1 MRYSEIIREL
11 RKKPK
16 PASEPTVNGIPPPYN
31 YAWEQLNSLKEY
43 ALSRGN
49 KMAGSYQLFVPRRN
63 PNAMTAR
70 DIRLRNLANK
80 YAYDDQ
86 GNIKPEYEKYEK
98 GPIEL
103 SPVGPQDDIKEARPI
118 LAPVKPVNKFGHNKP
133 NANLWT
139 STAIKTKNGWT
150 SDWAKWIYDNHK
162 DWLSKTGYLYKVKP
176 GALVLS
182 LNSTYD
188 AEQVY
193 NVFSD
198 LGRVKELPEYL
209 KGPYMDYKDL
219 MRYNF
224 PWNEISKHFDA
235 VWHSGTGYDR
245 DFMYGWDV
253 ESTAWFDTDFL
264 QLIDEVPVVG
274 YQDD

>member
-11 RKKPK
+11 RKKSK
-16 PASEPTVNGIPPPYN
+16 PASEPNSDDITPQYN
-31 YAWEQLNSLKEY
+31 YAWDQLNSLKEY

-49 KMAGSYQLFVPRRN
+49 IMAGSYQLFVPRRN

-86 GNIKPEYEKYEK
+86 GNIKPEYEKYER

-103 SPVGPQDDIKEARPI
+103 SPVGPQDNIKEASPI
-118 LAPVKPVNKFGHNKP
+118 LPPTKPVNKSGNNKP

-139 STAIKTKNGWT
+139 STAIKTENGWT
-150 SDWAKWIYDNHK
+150 SDWAKWTYNNQR
-162 DWLSKTGYLYKVKP
+162 DWLSNTGYLYKVKP

-182 LNSTYD
+182 LDSTYD
-188 AEQVY
+188 AEEVY

-198 LGRVKELPEYL
+198 LGRLKEIPEYL
-209 KGPYMDYKDL
+209 KGSRPYYKDL

-224 PWNEISKHFDA
+224 PWDEISKHFDA
-235 VWHSGTGYDR
+235 VWHSGSRYDH

-264 QLIDEVPVVG
+264 QLIGEVPVVG
-274 YQDD
+274 YQN

>member
-1 MRYSEIIREL
+1 MRYSEIISEL
-11 RKKPK
+11 RKKSK
-16 PASEPTVNGIPPPYN
+16 SVSEPKVGDEKPHYN
-31 YAWEQLNSLKEY
+31 YGWEQFNSLKEY

-63 PNAMTAR
+63 LNAMTAR

-80 YAYDDQ
+80 YAYDDE
-86 GNIKPEYEKYEK
+86 GNIKPEYEKYER

-118 LAPVKPVNKFGHNKP
+118 LAPVKPVTKSGNNKP

-139 STAIKTKNGWT
+139 STAIKTANGWT
-150 SDWAKWIYDNHK
+150 SDWAKWIYDNQK

-198 LGRVKELPEYL
+198 LGRLKELPEYL
-209 KGPYMDYKDL
+209 KGSRVDYKDL

-224 PWNEISKHFDA
+224 PWDEISKHFDA
-235 VWHSGTGYDR
+235 VWHSGSGYDR

-253 ESTAWFDTDFL
+253 ESTAWFNTDFL
-264 QLIDEVPVVG
+264 QLVDEVPVVG